1 MNATQFQRDIQWIL
15 DCPDLLEGDVQHLR
29 FENTPTFTAPPLKPT
44 SHKVGR
50 YFEQLVSVMLTHS
63 TEHRLIEQSMQII
76 KDGRTL
82 GELDFI
88 YDGPDG
94 KLTHC
99 EVAIK
104 YYLYCPQVNMTSSHF
119 IGPNPR
125 DTFENKVS
133 RLLTHQIP
141 LSHLH
146 YPAAERRESFIKGG
160 IFYPLGLTSAGS
172 HPDYLSQDHYRGTWL
187 FARDTAKLADYTNAV
202 YCICRKPNWL
212 APSMDVEEFLSPRD
226 IVEWTNNHFKQKP
239 QPLMVSRLQ
248 EQQGQWIEQDRLF
261 VVSDQWPNTEL

>member
-1 MNATQFQRDIQWIL
+1 MNATQLQRDIQWLL
-15 DCPDLLEGDVQHLR
+15 DCPDLLEGDARHLR
-29 FENTPTFTAPPLKPT
+29 FKNITTFTDKPLQPLP
-44 SHKVGR
+44 HKVGR
-50 YFEQLVSVMLTHS
+50 YFEQLINVMLTHS
-63 TEHRLIEQSMQII
+63 TEHRLLGQSIQII

-94 KLTHC
+94 ELTHC

-104 YYLYCPQVNMTSSHF
+104 YYLYCPQGNATNSHF

-141 LSHLH
+141 LSQLH
-146 YPAAERRESFIKGG
+146 YPAANRRESFIKGG
-160 IFYPLGLTSAGS
+160 IFYPLGLTSEVAY
-172 HPDYLSQDHYRGTWL
+172 PDYLSHDHYRGTWL
-187 FARDTAKLADYTNAV
+187 YARDVARLTDYTNAA

-212 APSMDVEEFLSPRD
+212 APPMDEDAFLSPRG
-226 IVEWTNNHFKQKP
+226 IVKWADKHFKQTAH
-239 QPLMVSRLQ
+239 PLMVSRLH
-248 EQQGQWIEQDRLF
+248 ERQGD
-261 VVSDQWPNTEL
+261 